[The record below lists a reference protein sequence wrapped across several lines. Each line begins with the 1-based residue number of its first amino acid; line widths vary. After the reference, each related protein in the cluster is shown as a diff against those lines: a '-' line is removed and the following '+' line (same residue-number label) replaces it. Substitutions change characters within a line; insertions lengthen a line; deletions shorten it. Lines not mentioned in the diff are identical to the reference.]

1 MRGEFLDL
9 AGARL
14 YYYAAGTRGAGE
26 PVVFLHGFPTS
37 SHLWSDVIPLMPP
50 GHRLVVVDLL
60 GYGRSDRPLDRPV
73 DVRAHAERV
82 VELLDQLRIAHA
94 CIVGHGIGGGIAQ
107 SLAIRHADARVSTL
121 SRRQRRVRSLAHDR
135 SAASRA
141 PRSRSPAFSRRS
153 LLVWI
158 LRRDLSRGYSDAERA
173 AHSMDLY
180 LRPFLSA
187 DGRDALVAHIRALT
201 TDETRELGEQL
212 ERIAAPT
219 AIVWGQGDRVIPLWV
234 GKRLQQRIPAATLEV
249 VPGARHFTPEEA
261 PRQVA
266 DAIATLA
273 GRASA

>member
-9 AGARL
+9 AGARV

-37 SHLWSDVIPLMPP
+37 GHLWSDVIPLMPP

-60 GYGRSDRPLDRPV
+60 GYGRSDRPLDRRV

-94 CIVGHGIGGGIAQ
+94 CVVGHGIGGGIAQ
-107 SLAIRHADARVSTL
+107 SLAIRHPTRVSRLCLVDSVAFDRWPTIEARVARATL
-121 SRRQRRVRSLAHDR
+121 PLTRFL
-135 SAASRA
+135 
-141 PRSRSPAFSRRS
+141 PPS

-158 LRRDLSRGYSDAERA
+158 LRRDLSRGYSDGERA

-234 GKRLQQRIPAATLEV
+234 AKRLQQRIPAATLEV
-249 VPGARHFTPEEA
+249 LPGARHFTPEEA

-266 DAIATLA
+266 DAIATLL
-273 GRASA
+273 GR

>member
-1 MRGEFLDL
+1 M
-9 AGARL
+9 ATGA
-14 YYYAAGTRGAGE
+14 AT
-26 PVVFLHGFPTS
+26 V
-37 SHLWSDVIPLMPP
+37 
-50 GHRLVVVDLL
+50 
-60 GYGRSDRPLDRPV
+60 RSIARV

-94 CIVGHGIGGGIAQ
+94 CVVGHGIGGGIAQ
-107 SLAIRHADARVSTL
+107 SLAIRHPTRVSRLCLVDSVAFDRWPTIEARVARATL
-121 SRRQRRVRSLAHDR
+121 PLTRFL
-135 SAASRA
+135 
-141 PRSRSPAFSRRS
+141 PPS

-158 LRRDLSRGYSDAERA
+158 LRRDLSRGYSDGERA
-173 AHSMDLY
+173 AHSMNLY

-234 GKRLQQRIPAATLEV
+234 AKRLQQRIPAATLEV

-266 DAIATLA
+266 DAIADVAGALA
-273 GRASA
+273 SGLDLLQIVRRFDEQTDLARQGARFLRRAGHVLDRRADARRTQLEEIELQVL